1 MLDIDLFITATDEEA
16 SRYRILDGL
25 QHAHH
30 AFARNE
36 VYPALGS
43 LIRVHETLRRLTAA
57 ADALREAGDLT
68 GIDLEMGR
76 LLREAP
82 ETPSL
87 LAETLARWA
96 LPRVE
101 AAVEEGRALYE
112 FAEEHAAVR
121 LVGLLPQYRHEGF
134 LLLPEGPRLRVV
146 RYTVSLFD
154 QPDGRYRRLRTAEVE
169 PVAALLPPEALKR
182 TLAARHPELPH
193 PATFAVETD
202 LDLPV
207 EPTLLPVAKRKLLH
221 YLAMGGVTGSA

>member
-1 MLDIDLFITATDEEA
+1 MLDIDLFITASDEEA

-25 QHAHH
+25 QLARH

-36 VYPALGS
+36 VYPQLGV

-57 ADALREAGDLT
+57 ADALRETGDLT
-68 GIDLEMGR
+68 GVDLEAGR

-82 ETPSL
+82 EGEPL

-112 FAEEHAAVR
+112 FADEHAAVR
-121 LVGLLPQYRHEGF
+121 LVGLLPRYCEEGF

-154 QPDGRYRRLRTAEVE
+154 QPDGRYRRLRTTEVE
-169 PVAALLPPEALKR
+169 PVAALLPPEAVKR
-182 TLAARHPELPH
+182 TLAERHPELPH

-207 EPTLLPVAKRKLLH
+207 EPTLLPVAKRKLPH